1 MDRRL
6 IFPTF
11 ESPPEEYT
19 KRYFDN
25 MVNMLNVLMVAL
37 RSPGE
42 GRQSTLVLTNLPTT
56 DANLEPGSI
65 FQVNGVLY
73 VSVAYRAFVSGVSG
87 TGRVGAVTVTT
98 V

>member
-6 IFPTF
+6 IFPQF
-11 ESPPEEYT
+11 ETPPEDY
-19 KRYFDN
+19 KRQYFAN
-25 MVNMLNVLMVAL
+25 MVSMLNVLMNAL

-42 GRQSTLVLTNLPTT
+42 GRQTTLVLTNLSET
-56 DANLEPGSI
+56 DVGLEPGSL

-73 VSVAYRAFVSGVSG
+73 VSVAYKAFVSGSSA
-87 TGRVGAVTVTT
+87 TGRVGSVTVTT